1 MLVLVIG
8 DLHIPFRAHDLPAKF
23 KKLLVPGKIQQIICT
38 GNVCNTDYLHYL
50 RTIAGDVH
58 LVKGDYDDNP
68 HFPSSLIL
76 NHPPLRIGVLHGHQ
90 VVPAGDTQSLAAVA
104 RAMDVDILLTGHT
117 HRFEAFEL
125 EGRFFVNPGSAT
137 GAWHPTWPL
146 RDPASVAALAE
157 KAASKAKQGAATAEK
172 KQEKKAED
180 TKAKKN
186 AKTTDTKK
194 ADDATK
200 DNSSDSK
207 DASKD
212 RQQNKAA
219 QDGGDE
225 EEAKQAPGPVP
236 SFALLDIQGAVV
248 VTYVYQLIDGD
259 VKVEKIEYRKNVDSN
274 ALAQQRSAAGATAT
288 VGAAGAG
295 YGQYGGR

>member
-90 VVPAGDTQSLAAVA
+90 IVPAGDTQSLAAAA

-157 KAASKAKQGAATAEK
+157 KAAAKAKEDAASA
-172 KQEKKAED
+172 D
-180 TKAKKN
+180 
-186 AKTTDTKK
+186 KK
-194 ADDATK
+194 ADDPKAKKGVKASDNNKTEDAAK
-200 DNSSDSK
+200 DKASESK
-207 DASKD
+207 DSVKEGEH
-212 RQQNKAA
+212 KK
-219 QDGGDE
+219 GGEIEE
-225 EEAKQAPGPVP
+225 EEAKEAAAPVP

-259 VKVEKIEYRKNVDSN
+259 VKVEKIEYRKNVDSTSL
-274 ALAQQRSAAGATAT
+274 ALQR
-288 VGAAGAG
+288 GAAGNATAVGASAG
-295 YGQYGGR
+295 GHGQYGGR